1 MDKKEQANN
10 YFKEGKYTEAID
22 LYSEI
27 LNEDED
33 NHLVLSNR
41 SATYIKMGNYD
52 EALVDAARCT
62 KLKPEWGKSW
72 GRLGAALHGQCNY
85 DDALVAYTKANELEP
100 CEVYEKMIKEIKERF
115 NELKKKIVNESL
127 PKELK
132 NSQMGDMFSTMF
144 DTVVDNPKIME
155 KLIDPTFQSKVL
167 SMQTNPIEA
176 LKDQEVMDIMM
187 EMMKGMKTNK

>member
-10 YFKEGKYTEAID
+10 FFKEGKYDEAIV

-27 LNEDED
+27 LDEDED

-41 SATYIKMGNYD
+41 SATYIKMGKYD

-85 DDALVAYTKANELEP
+85 DDALVAYNKANELEP
-100 CEVYEKMIKEIKERF
+100 CEVYEKMIVSIKERF
-115 NELKKKIVNESL
+115 SELKKKLVNESL

-155 KLIDPTFQSKVL
+155 KLIDPAFQSKVM
-167 SMQTNPIEA
+167 SMQTNPIDA

-187 EMMKGMKTNK
+187 EMMKGMKVNK